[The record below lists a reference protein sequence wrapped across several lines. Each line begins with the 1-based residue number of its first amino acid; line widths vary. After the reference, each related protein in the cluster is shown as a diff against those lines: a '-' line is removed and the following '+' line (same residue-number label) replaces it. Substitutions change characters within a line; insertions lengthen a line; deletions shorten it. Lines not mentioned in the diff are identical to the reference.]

1 MSTRDAYVQKIKT
14 QIDDWNEDISELEA
28 KAGQA
33 SADVKMK
40 YEQSLDSL
48 RGERDS
54 ARQKVDQIREAS
66 DDAWKGLQAGAED
79 LWDRTNAA
87 FAAAKAEFKD

>member
-1 MSTRDAYVQKIKT
+1 MSTRDAYVQKIKA
-14 QIDDWNEDISELEA
+14 QIDDWNEDIN
-28 KAGQA
+28 
-33 SADVKMK
+33 
-40 YEQSLDSL
+40 
-48 RGERDS
+48 ERDS

-66 DDAWKGLQAGAED
+66 DDAWKGLQASAED